1 MSSNP
6 RSPFYGHDGRPGQG
20 RSQSNNSD
28 LATSRR
34 SAILHEENVLSRRT
48 LDPHRNPTVG
58 FGSHDFHIDGTI
70 RPGAFSVVAGAQI
83 IRTSSSSASP
93 YVHSPF
99 HSHQTPSL
107 AAHQTHLTHGV
118 SHPAPSVL
126 SGFRRRDS
134 KDSLAHP
141 PGVIFGE
148 GSFSA
153 VSGRSEI
160 TTRKGDVRIEGLSAA
175 HVLRDQSQI
184 PPANSRTDRGTP
196 FHTPGS
202 HSAIAGH
209 QFGPAPNVLMG
220 ARDFRSQ
227 GGNFRAGSFSAV
239 AGDRIVILEE
249 QQRPFPQ
256 DTYMDYGERRR
267 DHRSSRS
274 PENYSARRRW

>member
-1 MSSNP
+1 MDYKSGLQVLFYMKKMYFQEGRWILTGILLWVLDLMISISTVQFVPEHSVSSPEPKLFERLLPPQAHMSI
-6 RSPFYGHDGRPGQG
+6 H
-20 RSQSNNSD
+20 
-28 LATSRR
+28 
-34 SAILHEENVLSRRT
+34 
-48 LDPHRNPTVG
+48 
-58 FGSHDFHIDGTI
+58 
-70 RPGAFSVVAGAQI
+70 
-83 IRTSSSSASP
+83 
-93 YVHSPF
+93 
-99 HSHQTPSL
+99 PST
-107 AAHQTHLTHGV
+107 THLTHGV

-134 KDSLAHP
+134 RDSLAHP

-160 TTRKGDVRIEGLSAA
+160 TTGKGDVRIEGSSAA

-227 GGNFRAGSFSAV
+227 GGDFRSGSFSAV
-239 AGDRIVILEE
+239 AGNRIVILKE
-249 QQRPFPQ
+249 QRPFAQ
-256 DTYMDYGERRR
+256 DDYMDYGERRR
-267 DHRSSRS
+267 NNRSSHS
-274 PENYSARRRW
+274 PESYGARRR

>member
-6 RSPFYGHDGRPGQG
+6 RSPSYGHDGRPGQG

-28 LATSRR
+28 LPISRR

-134 KDSLAHP
+134 RDSLAHP

-227 GGNFRAGSFSAV
+227 GGDFRSGSFSAV
-239 AGDRIVILEE
+239 AGNRIVILKE
-249 QQRPFPQ
+249 QRPFAQ
-256 DTYMDYGERRR
+256 DDYMDYGERRR
-267 DHRSSRS
+267 NNRSSHS
-274 PENYSARRRW
+274 PESYGARRR